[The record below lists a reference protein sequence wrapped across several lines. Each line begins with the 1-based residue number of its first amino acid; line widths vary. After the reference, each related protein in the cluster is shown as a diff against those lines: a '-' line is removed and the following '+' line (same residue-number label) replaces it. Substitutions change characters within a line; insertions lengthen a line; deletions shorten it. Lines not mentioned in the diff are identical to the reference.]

1 MSEVNSIA
9 NLFLGNMT
17 NQFSNSNVHTT
28 SKQKSVDTFSQ
39 KLTEA
44 KQTTTK
50 SSNKTTED
58 KNEFKTNTTQKKEQT
73 QSKEDTKV
81 TKKKDNQ
88 KEITTKEEAPEKVED
103 LSEDE
108 LKEVVNEQILVIMS
122 EILEIPTEEIE
133 MQLNEMNLEPVD
145 LLTEEGF
152 GEWASQILAGEERNA
167 LLLNEEIDMT
177 QIRSL
182 FENLEG
188 LKEDLGEEV
197 VAQVTDLLS
206 QLETTEEVV
215 TMPHVANLPKE
226 ERHQEMNET
235 VVEEDLTQLT
245 GGEMTSNS
253 DLGLTVPIQNFTTTT
268 TTYQY
273 ETDSGIMTQT
283 VTAKVTP
290 NGQTFIEQVDF
301 KTLGQ
306 TKELNVMLSPRELGQ
321 MNIKIVEQHGVIV
334 AEIKVEHEKAKEFI
348 LNEIE
353 TLKQNLEE
361 QGINV
366 TEVKVDIRQ
375 NDRESQMH
383 QERQKS
389 SRRIAQILANQLT
402 DDNELEEDFEN
413 KPILS
418 DSKVDYIV

>member
-50 SSNKTTED
+50 SFNKTTED